1 MPRPTDRLEQA
12 KQLKPNLFKRH
23 YGVTW
28 KTFQD
33 MLCVMQE
40 RERNKKKVGR
50 TPVLT
55 IEEQVLCTLEF
66 WREYP
71 TYFHHGLDWGVHE
84 TTAQRIVE
92 RVEDTLIKSGKFSLP
107 GKRQLIESSLNF
119 EVIVVDVTEHPIE
132 RPKKSN
138 ELTTVARRS
147 VTRKKVS

>member
-28 KTFQD
+28 KIFQD

-40 RERNKKKVGR
+40 RERNKKKSGR
-50 TPVLT
+50 TPALT
-55 IEEQVLCTLEF
+55 IQEQVLCTLEF

-92 RVEDTLIKSGKFSLP
+92 RVENTLIKSGKFALP
-107 GKRQLIESSLNF
+107 GKRKLIDSSLNF

-138 ELTTVARRS
+138 ELITVARRS
-147 VTRKKVS
+147 VTLKKVS